1 MAERHKLQESATG
14 VSTSAQA
21 ILGPPPVGRG
31 YLAVSSENIT
41 DEMIQQYIEEQ
52 EGEPVADD
60 SRFQI
65 DSS

>member
-1 MAERHKLQESATG
+1 MQMKITVAGLSGLNNKIRKQPESLF
-14 VSTSAQA
+14 Q
-21 ILGPPPVGRG
+21 
-31 YLAVSSENIT
+31 
-41 DEMIQQYIEEQ
+41 MMQQYIEEQ